1 MAPSAARSILQYLRG
16 KLMQTIVETEQKI
29 AQPLRVL
36 IVEDAK
42 SDVALLLLALR
53 QGGFDVTYEVVAT
66 QAAMRVAL
74 HHGQWDLIISDH
86 ALPQFSGPAALAL
99 TLELKPDVPFII
111 VSGEI
116 DLNLAVAL
124 MQSGAR
130 DYVQKAQLVR
140 LVPVIHR
147 VLLDREVRNDKV
159 LADQALVASEAQYRR
174 LFESA
179 QDGILIVDA
188 ETGQIRDVNP
198 FLLDLLGFSRDEYLG
213 KKLWEVAA
221 FQDSAASK
229 SAFLELQQRGYIR
242 YDNIPLRSKVGHSVE
257 VEFVSN
263 TYDVGLKKV
272 IQCNIRDITE
282 RKHAEVAIHQLTA
295 DLEQRVT
302 LRTAQ
307 VEALNK
313 ELETFNY
320 SVSHDLQAPLRRIDG
335 FVTALERACENQ
347 LDSRAK
353 ELIVEIH
360 TSTEHMTALIQAL
373 LKLASLGRSELQCNQ
388 VDLSSLAHIIATE
401 LQQVDPGRHVEFIIP
416 DGILASG
423 DAAMLRIVM
432 ENLIGNA
439 WKFTGPVDFARI
451 ELGVTYPAGKPTEY
465 FVRDNGGG
473 FDMRYAD
480 RLFGAFQRLH
490 LAEEFPGTGIGL
502 ATVQRIIH
510 RHGGHI
516 RAESSVGQGAT
527 FVFDF
532 NGVQNAP
539 GSYKASSAA

>member
-116 DLNLAVAL
+116 DLNLVVAL

-198 FLLDLLGFSRDEYLG
+198 FLMDLLGFSRDEYLG

-388 VDLSSLAHIIATE
+388 VDLSSLAHISATE

>member
-1 MAPSAARSILQYLRG
+1 
-16 KLMQTIVETEQKI
+16 MQTIDEPEQKI
-29 AQPLRVL
+29 DQPLRVL
-36 IVEDAK
+36 IVEDVK
-42 SDVALLLLALR
+42 SDVALLLLTLR
-53 QGGFDVTYEVVAT
+53 QGGFEVTYEVVAT

-116 DLNLAVAL
+116 DINLAVAL

-130 DYVQKAQLVR
+130 DYVQKAQLAR

-147 VLLDREVRNDKV
+147 VLIDREVRNDKL

-188 ETGQIRDVNP
+188 ESGQIRDVNP

-213 KKLWEVAA
+213 KKLWEIAA

-229 SAFLELQQRGYIR
+229 SAFLELQQKGYIR
-242 YDNIPLRSKVGHSVE
+242 YDNIPLHSKAGPSVE

-263 TYDVGLKKV
+263 IYDVGLKKV

-282 RKHAEVAIHQLTA
+282 RKHAEVAIRQLTA
-295 DLEQRVT
+295 DLERRVT

-335 FVTALERACENQ
+335 FVTALERACEKQ
-347 LDSRAK
+347 LDSHAK

-373 LKLASLGRSELQCNQ
+373 LKLASLGRSELQCDQ
-388 VDLSSLAHIIATE
+388 VDLSSLTRVIATE
-401 LQQVDPGRHVEFIIP
+401 LQRVDPGRHLEFIIP

-439 WKFTGPVDFARI
+439 WKFTGAVDFARI

-527 FVFDF
+527 FYFDF
-532 NGVQNAP
+532 DAVQNAP

>member
-1 MAPSAARSILQYLRG
+1 
-16 KLMQTIVETEQKI
+16 MQAVVEPEQAI
-29 AQPLRVL
+29 GQPLRVL

-42 SDVALLLLALR
+42 SDVFLLLEALR
-53 QGGFDVTYEVVAT
+53 QGGFEVTHEVVAT
-66 QAAMRVAL
+66 QAGMRGAL
-74 HHGQWDLIISDH
+74 HHGQWDLIISDY

-99 TLELKPDVPFII
+99 NLELKPDVPFII

-116 DLNLAVAL
+116 DINIAVTL
-124 MQSGAR
+124 MQAGAR
-130 DYVQKAQLVR
+130 DYVQKKELVR

-147 VLLDREVRNDKV
+147 VLLDRGVRNDKL
-159 LADQALVASEAQYRR
+159 LADQALLASEAQYRR

-198 FLLDLLGFSRDEYLG
+198 FLLDLLGFSREEYLG

-229 SAFLELQQRGYIR
+229 SAFLELQQKGYIR
-242 YDNIPLRSKVGHSVE
+242 YDNIPLHSKPGNSVE

-282 RKHAEVAIHQLTA
+282 RKHAEAAIQQLNA
-295 DLEQRVT
+295 DLERRVD

-335 FVTALERACENQ
+335 FVTALEGACGNQ
-347 LDSRAK
+347 LNSHAK

-373 LKLASLGRSELQCNQ
+373 LKLASLGRSELQNNQ
-388 VDLSSLAHIIATE
+388 VDLSSLANIIATE
-401 LQQVDPGRHVEFIIP
+401 LQQEDPDRQVEFILP

-439 WKFTGPVDFARI
+439 WKFTGFVDSARI

-527 FVFDF
+527 FYFDF
-532 NGVQNAP
+532 DGVQNAP
-539 GSYKASSAA
+539 ASYQASSVVA